1 MLEVKV
7 CLTKF
12 DFFELTKELIMY
24 LNLIKHVKFLI
35 INRRLTYSATIL
47 VMPSLGPFPKLLLSS
62 IPLFLFFWLS
72 LFNPT
77 TPFLPHPRLHQ
88 IPPSTPHQLT
98 KLHLITSILEKSKT
112 QKPSIFTNLGLIR
125 VYVNWDTQFNQ
136 LIPHSHQFSQI
147 SPHCNINNK
156 V

>member
-1 MLEVKV
+1 MIRGTGIFKFMLEVKV

-77 TPFLPHPRLHQ
+77 TPFLPHPNPIQ
-88 IPPSTPHQLT
+88 STTTSNTTPHQLT
-98 KLHLITSILEKSKT
+98 KLQLVTTIFKKNQPKT
-112 QKPSIFTNLGLIR
+112 QNLSIFTN
-125 VYVNWDTQFNQ
+125 
-136 LIPHSHQFSQI
+136 FSTLQ
-147 SPHCNINNK
+147 HWQYNFF
-156 V
+156 